1 MDRLPSTNCLR
12 NSVSNWVNGFCG
24 DCIKYKINLVTCNL
38 WYIIIVNNGKING
51 IGGLMEKIE
60 TVSFN
65 LIKKIFRHINRTEKQ
80 ATLLTNRQKWDRLT
94 SALYTL
100 EDTSYAIEYYL
111 ESDYPADIK
120 GKYLYTY
127 GLLQALFVQED
138 AINSLSCALFDRR
151 INFETEYPEAFA
163 VREMRNDVVGHPTH
177 REKSKYIYLAQH
189 SLSKGSFCYSKD
201 NSFTAHR
208 NTINVD
214 VYGAINETA
223 TCVNTILKNAL
234 EELDREFREY
244 IEQHRSRKMIEIF
257 NMLQYAREKT
267 LIPNELDA
275 LGSWGYDATKD
286 MVQKC
291 EEELIKRYGTVEAVD
306 SYKYLLDDIY
316 EVYQIIDD
324 DIPRIEVDSQERIKK
339 YMLQILFSKLDEL
352 KNLCEETDK
361 YFQSYG
367 ED

>member
-1 MDRLPSTNCLR
+1 M
-12 NSVSNWVNGFCG
+12 
-24 DCIKYKINLVTCNL
+24 
-38 WYIIIVNNGKING
+38 
-51 IGGLMEKIE
+51 
-60 TVSFN
+60 
-65 LIKKIFRHINRTEKQ
+65 
-80 ATLLTNRQKWDRLT
+80 
-94 SALYTL
+94 
-100 EDTSYAIEYYL
+100 
-111 ESDYPADIK
+111 
-120 GKYLYTY
+120 
-127 GLLQALFVQED
+127 
-138 AINSLSCALFDRR
+138 
-151 INFETEYPEAFA
+151 
-163 VREMRNDVVGHPTH
+163 
-177 REKSKYIYLAQH
+177 
-189 SLSKGSFCYSKD
+189 
-201 NSFTAHR
+201 
-208 NTINVD
+208 
-214 VYGAINETA
+214 YGAINETA

-267 LIPNELDA
+267 LIPNEMDA

-316 EVYQIIDD
+316 EVYQMIDD